1 MAVGF
6 GVWRLMV
13 ENDRPV
19 PLLAET
25 APENPA
31 RTMQTGGQA
40 RAKTYNR
47 IKLALSLASTIFFFA
62 FALAVVATGLSRA
75 IETFASSIMKNEYWA
90 FLLFAGI
97 FGGLEILFRLPLT
110 FYSGFYLEHRYGLSN
125 QTFGRWVWEQTKAL
139 LVSIPLVVPILL
151 YFFYCLR
158 QYGNMWWLPVG
169 VMMFLATTLL
179 ARVAPKIIFPLFYKF
194 EPLENPSLR
203 DRVARLCRETGF
215 RLEGVFTFN
224 MSKNTKKANAGFT
237 GIGKSKRVILGDT
250 LLEKFSDDEIE
261 TVLAHE
267 LGHYHH
273 GHIWKGIFIGT
284 VSTFLGLFITSRLY
298 VASLS
303 LFGFDRIDDLA
314 ALPLLGLW
322 LGVFGLVV
330 SPLTNAISRKDE
342 YEADRYAVKKSE
354 NPQAFVGALKKLADM
369 NLADAAPNPV
379 VEFLFYSHPSIEKRI
394 RFAESN
400 LATHA
405 SLPR

>member
-1 MAVGF
+1 MAGGF
-6 GVWRLMV
+6 GVWRMMV
-13 ENDRPV
+13 EHDRP
-19 PLLAET
+19 
-25 APENPA
+25 APPQA
-31 RTMQTGGQA
+31 PPQAGQA

-47 IKLALSLASTIFFFA
+47 IRLTLSLASTILFFA
-62 FALAVVATGLSRA
+62 FALVVVATGLSRA
-75 IETFASSIMKNEYWA
+75 IETFVSSFTKNEYWA
-90 FLLFAGI
+90 FLLFSAI
-97 FGGLEILFRLPLT
+97 FGGLEMLLRLPLT

-151 YFFYCLR
+151 FFFYCLR
-158 QYGNMWWLPVG
+158 HYGNMWWLPVG
-169 VMMFLATTLL
+169 VMIFLATTLL

-194 EPLENPSLR
+194 KPIENPSLR
-203 DRVARLCRETGF
+203 DRVARICKEAGF

-237 GIGKSKRVILGDT
+237 GIGKSKRVILADT
-250 LLEKFSDDEIE
+250 LLENFSEDEIE

-273 GHIWKGIFIGT
+273 GHIWKGIVIGT
-284 VSTFLGLFITSRLY
+284 VSTFLGLFLTSRLY

-303 LFGFDRIDDLA
+303 FFGFDGVDDLA

-330 SPLTNAISRKDE
+330 SPLTNAISRKHE

-354 NPQAFVGALKKLADM
+354 NPQAFIAALKKLADM

-379 VEFLFYSHPSIEKRI
+379 VEFLFYSHPSIQKRI
-394 RFAESN
+394 RFAERN
-400 LATHA
+400 LETHG
-405 SLPR
+405 SIPR